1 MSEKCYWQQGGKAH
15 RHLISDLKK
24 EQIHRMSFN
33 SFQVA
38 FLVLLSP
45 IPSLHIEIEKKA
57 CLYLSFSFLLNEHI

>member
-1 MSEKCYWQQGGKAH
+1 MEAYIHLFHMDIMASKSEECAV
-15 RHLISDLKK
+15 
-24 EQIHRMSFN
+24 QIHRMSFN